1 MELRIYNQDLEL
13 QGIIENHT
21 SLQWRRQYS
30 DTGSFEA
37 HFPITA
43 DNARLLRR
51 KNLITYRGA
60 TEAGIIEHLEIFE
73 SPERLEFKI
82 KGRFLPAY
90 FDRRVVHGRR
100 TWHGHYETGMRRI
113 VRDIIDDQYATI
125 PHLIIGEL
133 QNYPETVDFQAT
145 YQNCLKVLKKLSA
158 ASAIGFRV
166 RPDFVNRQMIF
177 EPYKGVDHSIAQYT
191 NPHVEFSERYNNV
204 EKFNYTENDQLYRNM
219 AYVGGEGEGLD
230 RTIVQVG
237 ATTATG
243 FDRYETFVDAR
254 DIQKE
259 DGMTDATY
267 QSIIQERGL
276 ERLAEQS
283 ISQSVEC
290 EVSTANFVYK
300 QDYDLGDI
308 VTVIRKQYGIAAH
321 MRITELTEV
330 YESGKISVNPVFGT
344 PLPTTVD
351 WSENT

>member
-21 SLQWRRQYS
+21 SLQWRRQYG

-60 TEAGIIEHLEIFE
+60 VEAGIIEHLEIFE

-90 FDRRVVHGRR
+90 LDRRVIHGRVNYSG
-100 TWHGHYETGMRRI
+100 TVEGAMRK
-113 VRDIIDDQYATI
+113 
-125 PHLIIGEL
+125 LINDMASFPRLVLGT
-133 QNYPETVDFQAT
+133 QSGFTETVEFQAT
-145 YQNCLKVLKKLSA
+145 YQNILKYMKKLSA
-158 ASAIGFRV
+158 SSAIGFRL
-166 RPDFVNRQMIF
+166 RPDFVSKQMIF
-177 EPYKGVDHSIAQYT
+177 EPYKGVDHSIAQYE

-219 AYVGGEGEGLD
+219 AYVGGEGEGTS

-237 ATTATG
+237 STSSTG
-243 FDRYETFVDAR
+243 FDRYETFVDGR

-259 DGMTDATY
+259 DDMTATQY
-267 QSIIQERGL
+267 SNILKQRGR
-276 ERLAEQS
+276 ERLAEQTLA
-283 ISQSVEC
+283 QSVEC